1 MYLPYTDS
9 PAKTQAFV
17 WQTPV
22 AIELTDNEL
31 EGLLAIGAAGA
42 TEEGDACCALLD
54 VFLEARL
61 AATEAGDSCEAFAEV
76 EAIEQRPRSLGAA
89 AVDEPSPGY
98 RTRSERSPKE
108 PRKPNGASERQ
119 DQPREPRNYGSQKP
133 PKFQLVA
140 WIDITFDPED
150 EWRVEGV
157 FPKIGIACL
166 YGGPGAVETF
176 IWLDLFVRIARGGFW
191 GGREVKQGPV
201 IYIAAEGAG
210 GIGKRI
216 EALKK
221 IAASKGL
228 PADVP
233 FYLITV
239 APNLGAGIA
248 DRDELIRCIKA
259 IGVQPAAIAIDT
271 AAQSIG
277 GADENGAGMAQLV
290 ANGTAIANYFACL
303 VGLIH
308 HNPLG
313 DEDRLRGW
321 TGLLGGLNVSI
332 LSRRAKGSLTA
343 TLDVKKMKDEDDTLS
358 FTVTLAR
365 VVLGQ
370 TKSGRDISTLVV
382 ETVEPGATEIPR
394 KGRRG
399 NEVED
404 LAEEFLRTYD
414 RLAAPIRA
422 KRGEDG
428 DPVKV
433 SVDAIRDEL
442 KRNGFLETD
451 EDKRVIA
458 TARSRFRRAK
468 DLLKKPDTLVERD
481 DQIWRP

>member
-1 MYLPYTDS
+1 
-9 PAKTQAFV
+9 
-17 WQTPV
+17 
-22 AIELTDNEL
+22 
-31 EGLLAIGAAGA
+31 
-42 TEEGDACCALLD
+42 
-54 VFLEARL
+54 
-61 AATEAGDSCEAFAEV
+61 
-76 EAIEQRPRSLGAA
+76 
-89 AVDEPSPGY
+89 
-98 RTRSERSPKE
+98 
-108 PRKPNGASERQ
+108 
-119 DQPREPRNYGSQKP
+119 
-133 PKFQLVA
+133 
-140 WIDITFDPED
+140 
-150 EWRVEGV
+150 
-157 FPKIGIACL
+157 
-166 YGGPGAVETF
+166 
-176 IWLDLFVRIARGGFW
+176 
-191 GGREVKQGPV
+191 
-201 IYIAAEGAG
+201 
-210 GIGKRI
+210 
-216 EALKK
+216 
-221 IAASKGL
+221 
-228 PADVP
+228 
-233 FYLITV
+233 
-239 APNLGAGIA
+239 
-248 DRDELIRCIKA
+248 
-259 IGVQPAAIAIDT
+259 
-271 AAQSIG
+271 
-277 GADENGAGMAQLV
+277 MAQLV